1 MQTASL
7 LFLNTYSAFMYTGNR
22 LDTGLEQHLNVKM
35 RRSPSSVLPC
45 LQCKGKADDILR
57 FGRVR
62 YFAFGSN
69 MNPGVLQ
76 GLRQVKPIK
85 ACPGFVKEYKL
96 AFNLL
101 GTPGIEPS
109 FASAEP
115 SDKEDDELH
124 GVLFTL
130 TRLDWEKVARTEG
143 VGLAYSLEEV
153 VVNTYQ
159 GSKLQAVTLRTKPG
173 PLRAPFG
180 KDIQPSEGYLDL
192 LIQGAEYYN
201 LNKEYKDKLRSI
213 RPNPAVLVNTK
224 NMYRF
229 LGINVSN

>member
-57 FGRVR
+57 FGR
-62 YFAFGSN
+62 
-69 MNPGVLQ
+69 